1 MRLTLILRTIKSTRK
16 FASAKTT
23 SATKQLEKYAVY
35 NPVTLSLKD
44 FVEFGKYTQLFWLLL
59 RGASSRT
66 QNPGIISRRDL
77 KNRGGGVVG

>member
-1 MRLTLILRTIKSTRK
+1 MRLTVFLRAVKSTKR

-44 FVEFGKYTQLFWLLL
+44 FVEFGEFFIKICNAYCICMI
-59 RGASSRT
+59 
-66 QNPGIISRRDL
+66 NI
-77 KNRGGGVVG
+77 